1 MNIHTFKNYKYD
13 TNDLFFDKPCEVKG
27 VTLYPIKTKDYENF
41 LGYAQYLM
49 FSKKHLG
56 LDKVKD
62 VDLLNGLIFLMANAR
77 GNSEEDIGTVLI
89 EMSNLFRLLTHKEIK
104 SITTDKGFEFVD
116 EEETLR
122 INKDNFNTIRKVA
135 LKMSLLT
142 EPKIYD
148 SELDRKWAEKARI
161 AHQNGK
167 PLELGEIVLVVS
179 QDMKFTVEQTLNL
192 NIFQLHSYYMRIM
205 QIYECETTR
214 LFATVSPDCKPTP
227 FAKSIFDELY
237 RDHDDDYNI
246 KSSDFEKML
255 K

>member
-13 TNDLFFDKPCEVKG
+13 TSDLFFDKPCEVKG

-41 LGYAQYLM
+41 LGYAKYLM

-56 LDKVKD
+56 LDKVED
-62 VDLLNGLIFLMANAR
+62 VDLLNGLIILMANTKED
-77 GNSEEDIGTVLI
+77 SEEGLSIVLI
-89 EMSNLFRLLTHKEIK
+89 EMSNLFKLLTHKEIK
-104 SITTDKGFEFVD
+104 SIITDEGFEFID

-122 INKDNFNTIRKVA
+122 INKSNFNTIRKVA
-135 LKMSLLT
+135 LKMSLLA
-142 EPKIYD
+142 EPKIY
-148 SELDRKWAEKARI
+148 EREIDREWAEKARK
-161 AHQNGK
+161 AHQKGK
-167 PLELGEIVLVVS
+167 TLELGEIVLVVS

-192 NIFQLHSYYMRIM
+192 NIFQLNSYYMRIM
-205 QIYECETTR
+205 QVYECETTR

-227 FAKSIFDELY
+227 FTKSIFDELY
-237 RDHDDDYNI
+237 KDHDDDYNI